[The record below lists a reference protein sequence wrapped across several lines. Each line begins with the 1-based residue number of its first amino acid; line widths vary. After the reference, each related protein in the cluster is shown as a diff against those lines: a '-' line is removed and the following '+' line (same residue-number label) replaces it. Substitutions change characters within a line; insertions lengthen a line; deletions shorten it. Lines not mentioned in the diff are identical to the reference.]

1 MTPHIFFLFLRK
13 SFVWHFFFLIFVMF
27 YFIFNYLC
35 FVLQNL
41 GKICMDIPKT
51 QSDDFL
57 PRTHAHSH
65 TRFSAART
73 SHARVRFAKIR
84 IAHAHARLQHKGNFE
99 ANFAF
104 FLYFPGKIKSKIG
117 PFFTQ
122 KRAKIAI
129 ARRTPGRPHARTS
142 HARFKSL
149 FARTSHTCVRAR
161 TCACANLISQLTD
174 WKC

>member
-1 MTPHIFFLFLRK
+1 MIA
-13 SFVWHFFFLIFVMF
+13 FVRD
-27 YFIFNYLC
+27 
-35 FVLQNL
+35 
-41 GKICMDIPKT
+41 CMSVF
-51 QSDDFL
+51 QSVSCDDFL
-57 PRTHAHSH
+57 PRMHPHLH

-84 IAHAHARLQHKGNFE
+84 IAHARLQHKGNFE

-174 WKC
+174 FKSGIKH